1 MFKLIVGLGNP
12 GPKYSG
18 TRHNAGFDWI
28 DAWAAQ
34 EGGRWRFDAKLNA
47 ELCDLKQWPAVLLL
61 KPLSFMNR
69 SGAAVAHLLNY
80 RQWSTEQLLVVHDE
94 LDLPPGVARLKRGG
108 GHGGHNGLRDIMQQL
123 GNQRDFA
130 RLRLGIG
137 HPGQASEVIDYVL
150 KRAAPSQQ
158 SAGAD
163 AIAASLQMLP
173 ELMNHQWDSA
183 VRQLHS
189 NKTGLAEPPSQL

>member
-12 GPKYSG
+12 GAKYSG

-47 ELCDLKQWPAVLLL
+47 ELCDLKQWPGVLLL

-69 SGAAVAHLLNY
+69 SGSAVAHLLNY

-108 GHGGHNGLRDIMQQL
+108 GHGGHNGLRDIMQHL
-123 GNQRDFA
+123 SNQRDFA

-137 HPGQASEVIDYVL
+137 HPGQASEVVDYVL
-150 KRAAPSQQ
+150 KRATPSQQ
-158 SAGAD
+158 EASAD
-163 AIAASLQMLP
+163 AIAASLQIMS

-189 NKTGLAEPPSQL
+189 NNTGLAEPPNSL